1 MARKSVSIEEL
12 TSVDTQSIIA
22 AITQENAQLRLELL
36 VKQSVIE
43 KMLRAFKELGV
54 DVPEELD
61 QDTHDHSH

>member
-22 AITQENAQLRLELL
+22 AISQENAQLRLELL

-54 DVPEELD
+54 DVSEELD

>member
-22 AITQENAQLRLELL
+22 AVAQENAQLRLELL

-43 KMLRAFKELGV
+43 KMLQALKDLGV
-54 DVPEELD
+54 DVSEELD
-61 QDTHDHSH
+61 QHTHDHSH

>member
-1 MARKSVSIEEL
+1 MARESVSIKEL

-22 AITQENAQLRLELL
+22 AIAQENAQLRLELL

-54 DVPEELD
+54 DVSEELD
-61 QDTHDHSH
+61 QDIHDHPH